1 MNTEVFFLSYPG
13 VRSGGIGSALV
24 NPSLPTNQNVSST
37 PLPCKRMTGAHMTG
51 FKTFMRHLVQYFIIE
66 CVPLV
71 IVCVKKETI
80 LKHTF
85 TLTLVY

>member
-37 PLPCKRMTGAHMTG
+37 PLPCKRMTGAHMRLQDIYEA
-51 FKTFMRHLVQYFIIE
+51 FS
-66 CVPLV
+66 
-71 IVCVKKETI
+71 TI
-80 LKHTF
+80 LYN
-85 TLTLVY
+85 LYNRVCSLGYNVCSQLS